1 MDGRIL
7 SIGAAAAASGLP
19 VKTIR
24 YYEEIGLI
32 PRATRTNGGAHG
44 SGRRI
49 YNDADVGRLR
59 FVHHARL
66 FGLNL
71 ADIRELLALAEGKGC
86 PSQQPEYREILRRH
100 LDEIDERVRHLLGL
114 RAAIEGLISPARRAN
129 AQECSWNTCACIQPM
144 EPIPSSAARPLRRRG
159 MKGGHHV

>member
-1 MDGRIL
+1 MDGRTH
-7 SIGAAAAASGLP
+7 SIGEAAQASGLP

-32 PRATRTNGGAHG
+32 PHAMRTNGSVRGGGH
-44 SGRRI
+44 RI
-49 YNDADVGRLR
+49 YREADVGRLR
-59 FVHHARL
+59 FIHHARL
-66 FGLNL
+66 FGLSL

-86 PSQQPEYREILRRH
+86 PSRQPEYRKILRRH

-114 RAAIEGLISPARRAN
+114 RAAIENLMSPARQAN

-144 EPIPSSAARPLRRRG
+144 EPAPSSAARPSGRPR
-159 MKGGHHV
+159 MKGGNHV